1 MNVKDC
7 ILEYLANNYPANFCN
22 NIDFSEPFRNLGIDS
37 IDLFEIVMYVE
48 GEFDITIED
57 ELIDK
62 FKNLNDL
69 ISAAN
74 RKMVDEA
81 VTKSQANAF
90 HDAYF

>member
-1 MNVKDC
+1 
-7 ILEYLANNYPANFCN
+7 
-22 NIDFSEPFRNLGIDS
+22 
-37 IDLFEIVMYVE
+37 
-48 GEFDITIED
+48 
-57 ELIDK
+57 
-62 FKNLNDL
+62 LNDL